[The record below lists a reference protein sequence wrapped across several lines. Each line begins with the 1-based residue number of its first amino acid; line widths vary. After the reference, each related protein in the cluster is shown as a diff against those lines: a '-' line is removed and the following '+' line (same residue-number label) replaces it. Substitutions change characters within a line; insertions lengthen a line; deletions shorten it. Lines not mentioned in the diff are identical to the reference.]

1 MTTAENTTR
10 FTSPLSRLQRNHG
23 LEHAT
28 LHVLADTNPHI
39 SLAGHS
45 DLGGFW
51 ILGNV
56 ETDTLR
62 SAVSEALERM
72 RNGEHNLAVHPN
84 CGTNFVA
91 TGALAGLA
99 AWSGMLGA
107 GHDMRDKFERLP
119 VVIGLAT
126 LALIAGQPLGL
137 LLQARVT
144 TSGYPGDLEVVD
156 VQPSQRG
163 RMRAHRVVTRG

>member
-1 MTTAENTTR
+1 MTTAERTTA
-10 FTSPLSRLQRNHG
+10 FISPFSRLQRNHG

-28 LHVLADTNPHI
+28 LHMLAESHPHL

-56 ETDTLR
+56 ETEDLR
-62 SAVSEALERM
+62 SAVNEALMRM
-72 RNGEHNLAVHPN
+72 QNGEHDLAIHPN

-91 TGALAGLA
+91 TGALAGIA
-99 AWSGMLGA
+99 AWTGMLGA
-107 GHDMRDKFERLP
+107 GQSTRDKLDRLP
-119 VVIGLAT
+119 IVIGLAT
-126 LALIAGQPLGL
+126 VALLAGQPLGL

-144 TSGYPGDLEVVD
+144 TSGRPGALEVVD
-156 VQPSQRG
+156 VQPSPHG
-163 RMRAHRVVTRG
+163 RVRAHRVITRG